1 MKKSAIPAVLI
12 LGLIGAVAV
21 VPASADSTLYSNP
34 GPGTYTTNGWGVPT
48 SDSFTLSQNSTVTG
62 ANLTLWFNAGDSPV
76 SVTWQIDSSFTYF
89 DSSTSLESGTS
100 PVVSSTSEGTADGY
114 PVYQVSIA
122 IPSLALDAGTTYW
135 LELDN
140 VGSTLGIGGFW
151 DESDGPSIAYNG
163 DVGSISAFYDN
174 GSSGSETFQ
183 ILGSPDSVTPE
194 PSNFLLLGSG
204 LAGLAGLI
212 KRKLRA

>member
-34 GPGTYTTNGWGVPT
+34 GLGTYETNGWGMPT

-62 ANLTLWFNAGDSPV
+62 TNLVLWLNSGDLAT
-76 SVTWQIDSSFTYF
+76 SVVWQIDSSFTDF
-89 DSSTSLESGTS
+89 DSSTVLESGTS
-100 PVVSSTSEGTADGY
+100 DVLSPTYVTSLYGEDI
-114 PVYQVSIA
+114 YQLSIA
-122 IPSLALDAGTTYW
+122 IPSLALDAGTYW
-135 LELDN
+135 LELDH
-140 VGSTLGIGGFW
+140 VGSTLGYGGSW
-151 DESDGPSIAYNG
+151 DESDGSSIAYNG

-183 ILGSPDSVTPE
+183 ILGTPDSVTPE
-194 PSNFLLLGSG
+194 PSSFLLLGSG

-212 KRKLRA
+212 KRKLAA